1 MSAYTYHL
9 MYDIR
14 TGLRDKS
21 LMLMNYLFPLG
32 FLLLAGLFM
41 TQVNPFFKDIMIPGM
56 ILFGI
61 MSSTLLNLSSTQIQA
76 REAGIF
82 RSYRVNGVKL
92 SSLVSI
98 PVISSII
105 HSVIVSVIITFLSLL
120 FFDATGPVNWLWF
133 FVVLL
138 GCAICFSTIG
148 MLIGIV
154 SPTQRAGILLAQI
167 VYIPSVILG
176 GLMVPS
182 DMIPTNLQFIVS
194 LLPASHGIQAFN
206 NLSMGSG
213 NGQFEPLVILLVSS
227 VMNLF
232 LCAALFQWEAGKHAG
247 KKSFLGFLALLPFI
261 ASYVL

>member
-1 MSAYTYHL
+1 MSAYSYHL

-61 MSSTLLNLSSTQIQA
+61 MSSTLLNLSSIQIQA
-76 REAGIF
+76 RETGIF

-92 SSLVSI
+92 WSLVSI
-98 PVISSII
+98 PILSSSI
-105 HSVIVSVIITFLSLL
+105 HSVLVSAIVTVLSLFL
-120 FFDATGPVNWLWF
+120 FDAAAPVNWWWF
-133 FVVLL
+133 FVVLVT
-138 GCAICFSTIG
+138 CAVCLSTIG

-154 SPTQRAGILLAQI
+154 SPSARAGILLAQM
-167 VYIPSVILG
+167 VFIPSVILG
-176 GLMVPS
+176 GLMVPAA
-182 DMIPTNLQFIVS
+182 MIPANLQFIVS

-213 NGQFEPLVILLVSS
+213 NGKFEPLVILLVSS
-227 VMNLF
+227 VVNLV
-232 LCAALFQWEAGKHAG
+232 LCLALFQWEAGNHAG
-247 KKSFLGFLALLPFI
+247 KKKFFGLLALLPFL
-261 ASYVL
+261 ASYVV

>member
-1 MSAYTYHL
+1 MSAYTFHL
-9 MYDIR
+9 TYDIK

-32 FLLLAGLFM
+32 FLLLTGLFM

-61 MSSTLLNLSSTQIQA
+61 MSSTLLNLSSTQIQT

-92 SSLVSI
+92 FSLVSI
-98 PVISSII
+98 PIISTII
-105 HSVIVSVIITFLSLL
+105 HSVLVSVIITFLSLI
-120 FFDATGPVNWLWF
+120 FFGATGPVNWFWF
-133 FVVLL
+133 FVVLID
-138 GCAICFSTIG
+138 CAICLSTIG

-154 SPTQRAGILLAQI
+154 SPSQRAGILLAQV

-213 NGQFEPLVILLVSS
+213 NGQFEPLFILLVSS
-227 VMNLF
+227 VLNLF
-232 LCAALFQWEAGKHAG
+232 LCAVLFQWEPGKHAG
-247 KKSFLGFLALLPFI
+247 KKGFLGFLAVVPFI
-261 ASYVL
+261 VWYVF

>member
-1 MSAYTYHL
+1 MNAFMYHL
-9 MYDIR
+9 LYDIK

-32 FLLLAGLFM
+32 FLVLAGIFM

-61 MSSTLLNLSSTQIQA
+61 MSTNLLNLPSTQIQA

-82 RSYRVNGVKL
+82 RSFKVNGVKL
-92 SSLVSI
+92 ASLVFI
-98 PVISSII
+98 PVIGSSI
-105 HSVIVSVIITFLSLL
+105 HSVLVSVIITVISM
-120 FFDATGPVNWLWF
+120 FFFNAMAPVHWLWF
-133 FVVLL
+133 FVVLF
-138 GCAICFSTIG
+138 GCAICLSTIS
-148 MLIGIV
+148 MLIGVV
-154 SPTQRAGILLAQI
+154 SPSPHAGILLAQL
-167 VYIPSVILG
+167 VFIPSVILS

-182 DMIPTNLQFIVS
+182 DMIPANLQFIVS

-213 NGQFEPLVILLVSS
+213 NGQFEPLVILFASS
-227 VMNLF
+227 ILNLL
-232 LCAALFQWEAGKHAG
+232 LCAALFQWEAGKPAG
-247 KKSFLGFLALLPFI
+247 KKSFLGLLALVPFI

>member
-120 FFDATGPVNWLWF
+120 FFDATGPENWLWF
-133 FVVLL
+133 FVVLVS
-138 GCAICFSTIG
+138 CAVCLSTIG

-154 SPTQRAGILLAQI
+154 SPSQRAGILLAQI

-227 VMNLF
+227 VLNLF

-247 KKSFLGFLALLPFI
+247 KKSFLGVLALLPFI